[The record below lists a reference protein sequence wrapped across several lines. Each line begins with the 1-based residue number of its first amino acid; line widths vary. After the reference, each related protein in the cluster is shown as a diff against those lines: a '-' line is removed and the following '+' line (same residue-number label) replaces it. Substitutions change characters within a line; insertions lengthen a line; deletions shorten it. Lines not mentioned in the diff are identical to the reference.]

1 LGDEVNLDISS
12 MITYEGLRLFL
23 GPLYSMHL
31 RMRCEGADNVP
42 ESGGGLLV
50 ANHRSY
56 ADPLVLG
63 YCIERFINFAAGSH
77 LYMVPGS
84 RSIFKMIGF
93 FEMNIYGGERGDK
106 SLGEGARLLSNGE
119 LIGLFPEGIESFMHV
134 YSASRIAQ
142 FKTGFAKL
150 ALENRVPIIPAAII
164 ASEEKEIIKLPGRLV
179 SSFVKHPDARKG
191 IDLITYR
198 HVLCRI
204 GRPIDLSA
212 YYGEEE
218 TKSVIDQIAAKVRR
232 IVIKLYDG
240 EDLDRFVTGET
251 PFDFALDRV

>member
-1 LGDEVNLDISS
+1 
-12 MITYEGLRLFL
+12 MITYEALRLTL

-31 RMRCEGADNVP
+31 RMHCEGAENVP
-42 ESGGGLLV
+42 AGGGALLV

-63 YCIERFINFAAGSH
+63 LSIERFINFAAGSH

-84 RSIFKMIGF
+84 RSLFKLIGF
-93 FEMNIYGGERGDK
+93 FEMNIYGGKQGDE
-106 SLGEGARLLSNGE
+106 SLDQGARLLRDGE

-134 YSASRIAQ
+134 YSASKIAE

-150 ALENRVPIIPAAII
+150 ALENRVPVIPAAII

-198 HVLCRI
+198 HVMCRI
-204 GRPIDLSA
+204 GRPIDLAS
-212 YYGEEE
+212 YYGEDE
-218 TKSVIDQIAAKVRR
+218 TKYVIDQIAAKVRR

-240 EDLDRFVTGET
+240 EDLDKFMTGET
-251 PFDFALDRV
+251 PFNFALDRV

>member
-1 LGDEVNLDISS
+1 
-12 MITYEGLRLFL
+12 
-23 GPLYSMHL
+23 
-31 RMRCEGADNVP
+31 MRCEGADNVP